1 MKVLNDIVCNL
12 NLILIQSKR
21 NEIQIGVKGIENL
34 FMITMLKKKT
44 SKRYRSLKTPSIP
57 LT

>member
-12 NLILIQSKR
+12 NLILIQLKR

-34 FMITMLKKKT
+34 FMTTMLKKKT
-44 SKRYRSLKTPSIP
+44 LKRYH
-57 LT
+57 